1 LSGKQDIHNLAH
13 THTLSERILSLL
25 QVIASIVFTHVIY
38 FFLCSN
44 SPFWYCDAGMNFV
57 VGPGW
62 RDQWD
67 VVITSAGKPDF
78 YTENNRPFREVDIVT
93 GKAKFK
99 QVRLMQKK

>member
-1 LSGKQDIHNLAH
+1 MIASKCFFYLTSH
-13 THTLSERILSLL
+13 ILSL
-25 QVIASIVFTHVIY
+25 AH
-38 FFLCSN
+38 SN

-99 QVRLMQKK
+99 QVRRMQKYYDDEDNVSVFCLEYFH

>member
-1 LSGKQDIHNLAH
+1 MRQKCFFSLTSHVL
-13 THTLSERILSLL
+13 TL
-25 QVIASIVFTHVIY
+25 VH
-38 FFLCSN
+38 SN

-99 QVRLMQKK
+99 QVRRIYIYDDDDDDEDNVSVF

>member
-1 LSGKQDIHNLAH
+1 MSGKQDIHKLA
-13 THTLSERILSLL
+13 HTLSERTLTRSSVSSRQLFLL
-25 QVIASIVFTHVIY
+25 TSSY

>member
-1 LSGKQDIHNLAH
+1 
-13 THTLSERILSLL
+13 
-25 QVIASIVFTHVIY
+25 
-38 FFLCSN
+38 
-44 SPFWYCDAGMNFV
+44 MNFV

>member
-1 LSGKQDIHNLAH
+1 
-13 THTLSERILSLL
+13 
-25 QVIASIVFTHVIY
+25 
-38 FFLCSN
+38 
-44 SPFWYCDAGMNFV
+44 MNFV

-99 QVRLMQKK
+99 QVRRI